1 MRNPGSGRVLCSCP
15 RAGGS
20 KSNNE
25 GEVEGTGK
33 REENVCVSK
42 QLATENTREH
52 NGGGKRAKGIGK
64 RVLQMLNHEVQAA

>member
-1 MRNPGSGRVLCSCP
+1 MSKGGGG
-15 RAGGS
+15 GGS
-20 KSNNE
+20 KSNKE

-33 REENVCVSK
+33 REENVFVSK
-42 QLATENTREH
+42 QLATENTREC